1 MKKAELVSALA
12 DTAGMTQKD
21 VSKVLDAFT
30 ATVGDTLKKGDQ
42 VILIGFGTFKVSER
56 KARTGRNPKT
66 GLPLEIKASKVPS
79 FKAGKGLKDAIV

>member
-1 MKKAELVSALA
+1 MKKSELVSTLA
-12 DTAGMTQKD
+12 NTTGMTQKN
-21 VSKVLDAFT
+21 VSKILDAFI
-30 ATVGDTLKKGDQ
+30 ATVGNTLKKGDQ

-79 FKAGKGLKDAIV
+79 FKAGKGLKEAVI

>member
-1 MKKAELVSALA
+1 MKKSELVSTLA

-21 VSKVLDAFT
+21 VSKVLDALIET
-30 ATVGDTLKKGDQ
+30 IGATLKKGDDI
-42 VILIGFGTFKVSER
+42 ILVGFGTFIVSER

-79 FKAGKGLKDAIV
+79 FKAGKGLKETIA